1 MLDGEYGDNLMDGLQ
16 SAMSVDELDPWR
28 ALEWNENMD
37 AEIQDKCKLFFK
49 WLKIPKELHSIT
61 RLEEKSVGMEIQVPL
76 TITRLCRATAN
87 VKAPQVFTN
96 RIEQFH

>member
-49 WLKIPKELHSIT
+49 
-61 RLEEKSVGMEIQVPL
+61 
-76 TITRLCRATAN
+76 
-87 VKAPQVFTN
+87 
-96 RIEQFH
+96 